1 MIVRGFL
8 LCFIVISLCISQ
20 GWAGPAAEGAGPE
33 SVAAYEKKISAAKNK
48 NEEALLRKKLGD
60 YYASREDYGNAS
72 GEYLKALSLNASKF
86 TPQERI
92 RMAIAISW
100 ANRPDEA
107 VRVLRAVLAENKE
120 NREARTELAKA
131 LLLADRLEEAE
142 KEADTILKKDPGNP
156 DALLVKANAL
166 LWRGDAASS
175 IPVYEKALAMDEN
188 FDARIGLAS
197 AYLAVGEK
205 DRARETAKT
214 LEPEYPYQEKELAKF
229 KKSAASGQQYWVGMG
244 YSYYHDSDKNST
256 NKTGIWFG
264 TRLGAWD
271 TELAY
276 RLVDAHDPLRQEEA
290 RELLLIGRGRIW
302 EAAVNAS
309 AGIAATDSNGPKIG
323 IGQVSGD
330 GELGSTSISASLSRD
345 LLTDTAELIR
355 NRIVRTAGSISVAKQ
370 LASLLTLQAAF
381 TRSSYSDDN
390 SSNDLRLTARYPFSI
405 SAHRIWAGY
414 QFRYWDFA
422 KETRSGYFDPRQFMS
437 HQLFVS
443 LAWEHGRWYATF
455 DPYFGYQSFTRYG
468 SNTHELY
475 GGFYGTVGWRL
486 KEHTLVEL
494 NAEGGNYAGGS
505 TAGYNYYLVGLRA
518 VYGW

>member
-1 MIVRGFL
+1 MTVRGFL
-8 LCFIVISLCISQ
+8 LCFIVTALCVSP

-33 SVAAYEKKISAAKNK
+33 SVAAYEKMISAAKNK

-86 TPQERI
+86 TPEERI

-100 ANRPDEA
+100 ADRPDEA
-107 VRVLRAVLAENKE
+107 VNIFKAVLAENGE
-120 NREARTELAKA
+120 NLQARIELAKA

-142 KEADTILKKDPGNP
+142 KEADTVLKKDPGNQE
-156 DALLVKANAL
+156 ALLVKANAL

-175 IPVYEKALAMDEN
+175 IPVYEKALAINEN

-214 LEPEYPYQEKELAKF
+214 LEPAYPYQEKELAKF
-229 KKSAASGQQYWVGMG
+229 KSASSGQQYWVGMG

-256 NKTGIWFG
+256 NNTRIWFG
-264 TRLGAWD
+264 TRLGTWD

-290 RELLLIGRGRIW
+290 KELLLIGRGRIG

-330 GELGSTSISASLSRD
+330 GELGPTSISASLSRD
-345 LLTDTAELIR
+345 LLTDTAELIK
-355 NRIVRTAGSISVAKQ
+355 NRIVRTAGSISVAQQ
-370 LASLLTLQAAF
+370 LASSLTLQAAF

-390 SSNDLRLTARYPFSI
+390 SSNDLRLTARYPFNI
-405 SAHRIWAGY
+405 FAYRIRAGY

-422 KETRSGYFDPRQFMS
+422 KETRSGYFDPRQFIS

-443 LAWEHGRWYATF
+443 LAWEEGSWYATF
-455 DPYFGYQSFTRYG
+455 DPYFGYQSFTRFG

-475 GGFYGTVGWRL
+475 GGFFGVAGWRL
-486 KEHTLVEL
+486 KERTSVEL

-518 VYGW
+518 VFGW